1 MHVYLK
7 YPEERLYMKYNNTES
22 VTDLLNSYLRQ
33 EGLESPLYEYRL
45 MASWPV
51 VVGDVINRY
60 TKNLIIR
67 NQVLF
72 VELKSP
78 VVRQELMMQREEL
91 IRKLNKETGATVIT
105 DIKFR

>member
-1 MHVYLK
+1 
-7 YPEERLYMKYNNTES
+7 
-22 VTDLLNSYLRQ
+22 
-33 EGLESPLYEYRL
+33 
-45 MASWPV
+45 
-51 VVGDVINRY
+51 VINRY